1 MGSTRKRGS
10 RKTRGPQNSSSFQRP
25 LFWSRGGMDSIAV
38 ETHFPRCYE
47 KHVTNFSNQRF
58 TDLMGIRVILGG
70 LLRENRTIEGRE
82 RSFGSCRMLVGEY
95 IEVEINFL
103 IWFIFAP
110 SLSWLRVSFEKR
122 EDYGFISHYVENFMR
137 ISWIFTSLLC
147 DLLKN
152 DWVQE

>member
-1 MGSTRKRGS
+1 
-10 RKTRGPQNSSSFQRP
+10 
-25 LFWSRGGMDSIAV
+25 MDSIAV

-103 IWFIFAP
+103 I
-110 SLSWLRVSFEKR
+110 
-122 EDYGFISHYVENFMR
+122 
-137 ISWIFTSLLC
+137 
-147 DLLKN
+147 
-152 DWVQE
+152 